1 MSKIFDLA
9 QSFEEK
15 SKQQVSDIE
24 TRLASVFETHET
36 FISDALKSNETKI
49 SAAISAQ
56 NRRLRALLLK
66 TWLWI
71 GLSLIAVLIAA
82 YGVIW
87 LQGEMIAKNWQTI
100 SQQKETLQQLEA
112 KGGKIQMSTCGKK
125 QRLCVKIDLEESAFG
140 DEQESQKR
148 VYPWMIPEGY

>member
-15 SKQQVSDIE
+15 SKQQVNDIE

-49 SAAISAQ
+49 SDAISAQ

-66 TWLWI
+66 TWLWM
-71 GLSLIAVLIAA
+71 GLSLIAILTAS

-87 LQGEMIAKNWQTI
+87 LQGEMITQNWQTI
-100 SQQKETLQQLEA
+100 SEQKDTLQQLEA
-112 KGGKIQMSTCGKK
+112 KGGKIQMSTCGDKK
-125 QRLCVKIDLEESAFG
+125 RLCVKIDLDESAFG
-140 DEQESQKR
+140 DNQEDQKG
-148 VYPWMIPEGY
+148 VYPWRIPEGY